1 MSIRFRRD
9 DLGRQPRRLSR
20 TSFSGLAPCAR
31 RLSAEPLE
39 DRRMLAVFT
48 VTNNSDG
55 PVAAPGDLP
64 GSLRQA
70 IFDANLAGGAD
81 TIEFSA
87 ATYGTTLSLTD
98 GQLTILDDVTITGPG
113 ADNFTIDAGG
123 ASRVLRVTNSA
134 DADISGLT
142 LTGGNAD
149 RGGGLR
155 NYAGSIT
162 KLTDVVVDG
171 NTATGNLEFWV
182 GGGIRNE
189 GNLTINDSRITGNST
204 TVGIGGGA
212 GIGNNGVLVINRTTI
227 SGNSSVS
234 DGGGIYN
241 YFTGNITIRNST
253 ISNNST
259 PGTAN
264 DDGGAIY
271 SSGTILVIATTIS
284 GNSAFNGGGLKSP
297 GTTTIRHSTIAN
309 NSATSTGG
317 GINSFGSVSL
327 DHTIVADNT
336 AVANGRDVSGTVTAN
351 WSLIETTTGATI
363 NGANNIT
370 GFDPI
375 LDVLADNGGP
385 TQTHAL
391 LAGSLAINGGNPAIA
406 SPPAND
412 QRGAP
417 FVRENGTIDIG
428 AYEAQTFAFVVD
440 TDVDESDG
448 DFSPGD
454 VSLREALEITNANPG
469 AETIT
474 FAGSLAGNPINLVL
488 GQLTVSDDVTI
499 TGLGANDLVIDAQGN
514 SRVMRVTDSAT
525 VDISGLTLTGGNA
538 GQGGG
543 LYNTLGATTTL
554 TAVTIRDNEAS
565 TSFETGAGLWNGGD
579 LTVTDSLITGNHG
592 TGGAAYGG
600 GIFNH
605 YNGVVSI
612 SRTTIS
618 GNTSRDGGALYN
630 RGDATIVDSTLSSNM
645 VTDDGGA
652 IWSYSILSITGSTIS
667 DNSAGDAGGGVIG
680 DMSIAYSTIAG
691 NFADRGGGVWA
702 SGNSLEH
709 TIVANNTATSSGP
722 DIHGTVTA
730 NWSLIENTA
739 GATINGA
746 DNITGLDPNLGP
758 LADNGG
764 PTETQALLPGSP
776 AIHAGDPSAAGGVGT
791 VPLYDQR
798 GAGFD
803 RVVFG
808 RIDIGAVEFQD
819 TAIPGQ
825 GLFVDEASDVVDGDF
840 SVGHLALREALIL
853 ANLNAG
859 ADAIT
864 FDPILAGST
873 IFLTNGQLQITDDVT
888 ITGLGA
894 DDLAIDAQGNS
905 RVVAVTNNANAG
917 ISGLTLTGGHDDR
930 GGGLRNFAGST
941 TTLTAVAIDGNT
953 STQINYDSGGGLWNQ
968 GDLTVIDSLI
978 VGNTSV
984 GGGGGIWSNAA
995 LTITGTTISG
1005 NSSTLGFGGG
1015 VYTEGTTSIE
1025 HSTITGNSAN
1035 NDGGGI
1041 HRYDD
1046 TLTLSHTIVANNTAA
1061 AGPDIDGILTANWS
1075 LIEDTT
1081 GATINGANNVT
1092 GVDPMLGPLA
1102 DNGGPTRTHAVMP
1115 GSPALNAGDPAFVG
1129 PPNNDQRGA
1138 PFVRVSGT
1146 IDIGAYEAQTL
1157 ALVVDTNVDESDG
1170 DYSAL
1175 DLSLREAIE
1184 LANANPGADTITFAG
1199 SLAGNPIKLVLGQ
1212 LTISDGVTITGLGAN
1227 DLVIDAQDNSRV
1239 MRVTGVVDVEISG
1252 LTLTGGNA
1260 DRGGGLFNDVDA
1272 TTQLI
1277 EVVVDGN
1284 EATNNFDTGAGIWN
1298 GGDLSV
1304 IDSRITGNTGTG
1316 SNTYGGGIRNSGMLA
1331 ILRTTIA
1338 GNSSYD
1344 GGGIYNYSGDLTII
1358 DSTISG
1364 NSAGDDAG
1372 GIYAAG
1378 TVSITGSTI
1387 SGNSAPVGR
1396 SGGLQTTGTVVVHHS
1411 TIVDNFSGGAGG
1423 SGGGGGISVFG
1434 SLTLDHT
1441 IVANNTSN
1449 STGPDIRGAVT
1460 ANWSLIENTTDAII
1474 GGANNVTGLDPVLGP
1489 LAINGGPTETHALLP
1504 GSPAIHAGDPAAV
1517 AGVGTV
1523 PLYDQRGAG
1532 FDRVVFGRIDIGA
1545 VEYQDTAIPGQG
1557 LIVDEGS
1564 DVVDGDFSVDHLS
1577 LREALILANLNG
1589 GADVITFDPVL
1600 AGSTILLELG
1610 QLEITDDVTITGLGA
1625 DDLAIDAQ
1633 GSSRVMAVTNNADAG
1648 VSGLTLTGGNA
1659 GRGGGLRNYAGS
1671 VTTLSDVTIEGN
1683 QASND
1688 YETGAGVWNA
1698 GDLTVADSR
1707 ITGNTGT
1714 GLSSYGGGFMNTTGA
1729 VLTIV
1734 RSTISGNTSHDG
1746 AGIYDLLSTVSVTD
1760 STISNNTATDD
1771 GGAIYSYGT
1780 LFISG
1785 STISGNSSTDSG
1797 AVKIRNGTIS
1807 HSTIVDNS
1815 GGRGGGVHA
1824 SFGSATIDH
1833 TIVANN
1839 SATSGGPDILGPVTA
1854 NWSLIED
1861 TSGATIGGANNVTG
1875 VDPMLD
1881 VLADNGG
1888 PTQTHAPLPGSP
1900 VVNAGD
1906 PGIAGAPAND
1916 QRGAPFVRENGTID
1930 IGAYE
1935 AQSLALVVDT
1945 NVDESDGDYSALDL
1959 ALREA
1964 LELTNANPGPDSVSF
1979 AGALSGSTIFLTLGQ
1994 LTIAD
1999 DVDVLGLGANA
2010 LTVDAQGNS
2019 RVLGVDFGATATVS
2033 GLTLTGGGN
2042 EANGGGIIN
2051 NGDLTVIDSRIAGNG
2066 ASGIGGGI
2074 RNDNVLTVL
2083 RSTISGNSASYGGGI
2098 YGGSG
2103 TTVTITD
2110 STISGNMAA
2119 GGGGGVWGYRV
2130 TLSITGT
2137 TISGNSAN
2145 SYGGGVLAG
2154 GTYGTTII
2162 RHSTIVDNSANRGG
2176 GIDSYYSPNA
2186 TIEHTIVANN
2196 TATTF
2201 GPDIRGTVNAYW
2213 NLIEDTTDATI
2224 VGFSNITGSD
2234 PMLGA
2239 LQDNGGPTET
2249 HAPLAGSP
2257 VINAGDAGAVAGVG
2271 TVPLYDQRGAPFD
2284 RVAGGRIDIGAVEA
2298 QAVALTADG
2307 NGDGWVDGLDYL
2319 IWAANYGTSPGPDG
2333 DISDGDYNDDGTI
2346 DGLDYLLWAA
2356 NYGTHAAVPASQTA
2370 TTGGTVK
2377 AVDAAIESEYDVA
2390 GAGTSDSGSSS
2401 WRTSLA
2407 FETMLDELV
2416 GARRSVKRAR

>member
-20 TSFSGLAPCAR
+20 TSFSGLAPRAR

-55 PVAAPGDLP
+55 PVAAPGALP

-87 ATYGTTLSLTD
+87 ATYGTTLNLTN

-241 YFTGNITIRNST
+241 YVAGNITIRNST

-271 SSGTILVIATTIS
+271 SSGTILVIGTTIS

-336 AVANGRDVSGTVTAN
+336 AVASGRDVSGTVTAN

-440 TDVDESDG
+440 TYVDESDG

-543 LYNTLGATTTL
+543 LYNTFGATTTL

-691 NFADRGGGVWA
+691 NFADHGGGVWA
-702 SGNSLEH
+702 SGNLLEH

-722 DIHGTVTA
+722 DIRGTVTA
-730 NWSLIENTA
+730 NWSLIENTTD
-739 GATINGA
+739 ATINGA

-825 GLFVDEASDVVDGDF
+825 GL
-840 SVGHLALREALIL
+840 
-853 ANLNAG
+853 
-859 ADAIT
+859 
-864 FDPILAGST
+864 
-873 IFLTNGQLQITDDVT
+873 
-888 ITGLGA
+888 
-894 DDLAIDAQGNS
+894 
-905 RVVAVTNNANAG
+905 
-917 ISGLTLTGGHDDR
+917 
-930 GGGLRNFAGST
+930 
-941 TTLTAVAIDGNT
+941 
-953 STQINYDSGGGLWNQ
+953 
-968 GDLTVIDSLI
+968 
-978 VGNTSV
+978 
-984 GGGGGIWSNAA
+984 
-995 LTITGTTISG
+995 
-1005 NSSTLGFGGG
+1005 
-1015 VYTEGTTSIE
+1015 
-1025 HSTITGNSAN
+1025 
-1035 NDGGGI
+1035 
-1041 HRYDD
+1041 
-1046 TLTLSHTIVANNTAA
+1046 
-1061 AGPDIDGILTANWS
+1061 
-1075 LIEDTT
+1075 
-1081 GATINGANNVT
+1081 
-1092 GVDPMLGPLA
+1092 
-1102 DNGGPTRTHAVMP
+1102 
-1115 GSPALNAGDPAFVG
+1115 
-1129 PPNNDQRGA
+1129 
-1138 PFVRVSGT
+1138 
-1146 IDIGAYEAQTL
+1146 
-1157 ALVVDTNVDESDG
+1157 
-1170 DYSAL
+1170 
-1175 DLSLREAIE
+1175 
-1184 LANANPGADTITFAG
+1184 
-1199 SLAGNPIKLVLGQ
+1199 
-1212 LTISDGVTITGLGAN
+1212 
-1227 DLVIDAQDNSRV
+1227 
-1239 MRVTGVVDVEISG
+1239 
-1252 LTLTGGNA
+1252 
-1260 DRGGGLFNDVDA
+1260 
-1272 TTQLI
+1272 
-1277 EVVVDGN
+1277 
-1284 EATNNFDTGAGIWN
+1284 
-1298 GGDLSV
+1298 
-1304 IDSRITGNTGTG
+1304 
-1316 SNTYGGGIRNSGMLA
+1316 
-1331 ILRTTIA
+1331 
-1338 GNSSYD
+1338 
-1344 GGGIYNYSGDLTII
+1344 
-1358 DSTISG
+1358 
-1364 NSAGDDAG
+1364 
-1372 GIYAAG
+1372 
-1378 TVSITGSTI
+1378 
-1387 SGNSAPVGR
+1387 
-1396 SGGLQTTGTVVVHHS
+1396 
-1411 TIVDNFSGGAGG
+1411 
-1423 SGGGGGISVFG
+1423 
-1434 SLTLDHT
+1434 
-1441 IVANNTSN
+1441 
-1449 STGPDIRGAVT
+1449 
-1460 ANWSLIENTTDAII
+1460 
-1474 GGANNVTGLDPVLGP
+1474 
-1489 LAINGGPTETHALLP
+1489 
-1504 GSPAIHAGDPAAV
+1504 
-1517 AGVGTV
+1517 
-1523 PLYDQRGAG
+1523 
-1532 FDRVVFGRIDIGA
+1532 
-1545 VEYQDTAIPGQG
+1545 
-1557 LIVDEGS
+1557 IVDEGS

-1610 QLEITDDVTITGLGA
+1610 QLKITDDVTITGLGA

-1714 GLSSYGGGFMNTTGA
+1714 GLSTYGGGFMNMTGA

-1964 LELTNANPGPDSVSF
+1964 LELTNANPGPDTVSF
-1979 AGALSGSTIFLTLGQ
+1979 AGALSGSTIFLALGQ

-1999 DVDVLGLGANA
+1999 DVDVLGLGADA
-2010 LTVDAQGNS
+2010 LTVDAQGIS

-2042 EANGGGIIN
+2042 AFSGGGILN
-2051 NGDLTVIDSRIAGNG
+2051 NGD
-2066 ASGIGGGI
+2066 
-2074 RNDNVLTVL
+2074 LTVL
-2083 RSTISGNSASYGGGI
+2083 RSTISGNSASFGGGI
-2098 YGGSG
+2098 YGSSG

-2110 STISGNMAA
+2110 STISDNMAA
-2119 GGGGGVWGYRV
+2119 GGGGGGVWGYRV

-2201 GPDIRGTVNAYW
+2201 GPDVRGTVNAYW

-2249 HAPLAGSP
+2249 HAPLPGSP
-2257 VINAGDAGAVAGVG
+2257 VIDAGDAGAVAGVG

-2416 GARRSVKRAR
+2416 GARGGRSSGLADAARQVHVGVS